1 MLMIDDNMYKLSRM
15 QESLLKVTNDDVNLN
30 NYVNTV
36 TEIDHKAFDALI
48 NMMKDF
54 DKYNQTLEDELIYL
68 EKIKEAY
75 NQLSETQMRFKSVCE
90 QYGKNDLKLSDMSQL
105 NIEYIENRINAI
117 NGYLI
122 NIKNI
127 DKNKK
132 RIEVLNEQLIDE
144 EKKRDYLNKKILILE
159 KNIKDDFVRASLKQV
174 VFGKLETFSI
184 ISEYE
189 RLGYNVLSLLQNTDD
204 LNNSFRVV
212 NAQLEELT
220 EKYEI
225 AKVCHSNLLNA
236 DSRYIMDEIEKE
248 FYTTKYKYV
257 MLNIL
262 KLLANEVET
271 YEFAKEKREKFIE
284 LIDERN
290 ICLEKLGINNP
301 LNVLNFMN
309 IDDQLKEIDT
319 LKDTI
324 KTIHKIRKEI
334 ADLTVMTEEMIN
346 QNNSY
351 LISLSETKE
360 LINSEVG
367 MNDIDITTFD
377 DIVVEEVRSKEVVL
391 SNQVVK
397 VKSLS
402 PSFKLNI
409 AKQKANGVIERICKI
424 NIKDNNKKT
433 KEEYSPEL
441 VIGPKE
447 QLGKTKNDVLDTV
460 VFSDE
465 VEDIETNIEVTE
477 EVIDNNEVI
486 DTSVLESANGIE
498 KIEILEPTLVE
509 TVMENNNDVFVDN
522 SEVILNP
529 IENSIDDKPLVEESI
544 STDIFETTTPFDA
557 PVLFTD
563 RTDSEPLMPESM
575 NIIAAPTDVVI
586 EQEEKPEVNVV
597 TENQEEA
604 VLMPEI
610 ATLSQG
616 TDTSLTDSTNEET
629 MMPDAF
635 WITDETDVN
644 KDDEP
649 KTELSFEEQINA
661 LLAENNNEP
670 IIRKR

>member
-15 QESLLKVTNDDVNLN
+15 QESLLKVTNNEVNLN

-36 TEIDHKAFDALI
+36 TEIDHKAFNALMD
-48 NMMKDF
+48 MMKDF

-105 NIEYIENRINAI
+105 NIEYIENRISAI

-204 LNNSFRVV
+204 LNNEFRVV
-212 NAQLEELT
+212 NTQLEELN

-236 DSRYIMDEIEKE
+236 DSRHIMDEIEKE
-248 FYTTKYKYV
+248 FYTTKYKHV

-301 LNVLNFMN
+301 LNVLNFVN

-360 LINSEVG
+360 LINSDVS
-367 MNDIDITTFD
+367 MNDFDITTFD
-377 DIVVEEVRSKEVVL
+377 DIVTEEVRSNEVVL

-402 PSFKLNI
+402 SSFKLNI
-409 AKQKANGVIERICKI
+409 AKQKANGVIERICRI

-441 VIGPKE
+441 VISPKE
-447 QLGKTKNDVLDTV
+447 EIAQTNNEVVDMV

-465 VEDIETNIEVTE
+465 IEDVEVTE
-477 EVIDNNEVI
+477 EEINNNEI
-486 DTSVLESANGIE
+486 FDTPTLENSNDE
-498 KIEILEPTLVE
+498 VEIEILEPTLVE
-509 TVMENNNDVFVDN
+509 NVIGNNNDALVDN

-544 STDIFETTTPFDA
+544 ATDIFETTTPFDA

-563 RTDSEPLMPESM
+563 RTDGEPLMPESM

-586 EQEEKPEVNVV
+586 EQEEKPEINVV
-597 TENQEEA
+597 TEKEQV
-604 VLMPEI
+604 VLMPDI
-610 ATLSQG
+610 ATLPQG
-616 TDTSLTDSTNEET
+616 TDTLLTNSKNEET

-635 WITDETDVN
+635 WITEGTDIN

-661 LLAENNNEP
+661 LLAENNNETVV
-670 IIRKR
+670 RKKVI